1 MYPFLLFIWFM
12 LNGRF
17 TWEITILGVL
27 LCGLV
32 HLFAKKHLNY
42 TLKKDLKLLRRI
54 GLFVIYLGV
63 LIWEIVKANWKVMLL
78 ILAGD
83 RHTDSTIIQV
93 RIPLKT
99 ELARTILANSI
110 TMTPGTITVD
120 IRDDLM
126 LVHCLDESLD
136 ADLEGSEM
144 EKRIMQLEGGHD
156 HD

>member
-27 LCGLV
+27 LCGFV
-32 HLFAKKHLNY
+32 HLFAKKYLNY
-42 TLKKDLKLLRRI
+42 TLKKDLNLLRRI
-54 GLFVIYLGV
+54 GWFVIYLGV
-63 LIWEIVKANWKVMLL
+63 LVWEIVKANWKVMLL

-110 TMTPGTITVD
+110 TMTPGTITISLD
-120 IRDDLM
+120 DDLYT
-126 LVHCLDESLD
+126 VHALHPIAAEGMESSTFVKL
-136 ADLEGSEM
+136 LQKM
-144 EKRIMQLEGGHD
+144 EETL
-156 HD
+156 

>member
-99 ELARTILANSI
+99 ELARTI
-110 TMTPGTITVD
+110 
-120 IRDDLM
+120 
-126 LVHCLDESLD
+126 
-136 ADLEGSEM
+136 
-144 EKRIMQLEGGHD
+144 
-156 HD
+156 

>member
-32 HLFAKKHLNY
+32 HLFAKKHLDY
-42 TLKKDLKLLRRI
+42 SLKKDLNLLRRI

-78 ILAGD
+78 ILAGNH
-83 RHTDSTIIQV
+83 HTDSTIVQV

-110 TMTPGTITVD
+110 TMTPGTITISLD
-120 IRDDLM
+120 DDLYT
-126 LVHCLDESLD
+126 VHALHPIAAEGMESSTFVKL
-136 ADLEGSEM
+136 LQKM
-144 EKRIMQLEGGHD
+144 EETL
-156 HD
+156 

>member
-17 TWEITILGVL
+17 TWEITILGIL

-32 HLFAKKHLNY
+32 HLFAKKHLSY
-42 TLKKDLKLLRRI
+42 TLKKDLHLLRRI

-63 LIWEIVKANWKVMLL
+63 LVWEIIKANWKVMLL

-110 TMTPGTITVD
+110 TMTPGTITVSLD
-120 IRDDLM
+120 DDLYT
-126 LVHCLDESLD
+126 VHALHPIA
-136 ADLEGSEM
+136 ADGM
-144 EKRIMQLEGGHD
+144 ENSTFVTLLQKMEETL
-156 HD
+156 